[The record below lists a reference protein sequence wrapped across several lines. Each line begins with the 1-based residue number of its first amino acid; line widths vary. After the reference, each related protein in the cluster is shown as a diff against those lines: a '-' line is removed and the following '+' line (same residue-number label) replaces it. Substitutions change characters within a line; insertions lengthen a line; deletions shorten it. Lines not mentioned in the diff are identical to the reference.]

1 MNVARL
7 LYIGCKVLNYREN
20 EVFRMTL
27 RKFYLIYN
35 EYLEY
40 NGLKK
45 KDEELDLDSI
55 F

>member
-1 MNVARL
+1 
-7 LYIGCKVLNYREN
+7 
-20 EVFRMTL
+20 MTL

-35 EYLEY
+35 EYAEF

-45 KDEELDLDSI
+45 KEEELNLDL

>member
-1 MNVARL
+1 
-7 LYIGCKVLNYREN
+7 
-20 EVFRMTL
+20 MTL

-35 EYLEY
+35 EHLEV

-45 KDEELDLDSI
+45 KEEIDLDAI

>member
-7 LYIGCKVLNYREN
+7 LYIGCKVLNYRED
-20 EVFRMTL
+20 EIFKMTL

-35 EYLEY
+35 EHLVM

-45 KDEELDLDSI
+45 KKLDLDT
-55 F
+55 FF

>member
-1 MNVARL
+1 MNIARL
-7 LYIGCKVLNYREN
+7 LYIGGKILHYTEA
-20 EVFRMTL
+20 EIFKMTL

-35 EYLEY
+35 EHLEL

-45 KDEELDLDSI
+45 KELDLDAI